1 MSFYLDE
8 KIKNIFPEESIY
20 KMPGGY
26 SYFSGLNL
34 PSFIKDWLI
43 KKFTNVNDEVDEEG
57 LNHFL
62 EEHLPGK
69 DSNITGNLIQG
80 HTITILAR
88 IIVEVNIASGEY
100 RFGLPDLGIKTKDG
114 KISKAVIRANPN
126 LGEGEFWGI
135 VTLEYRERD
144 EEKVLSRGYIE
155 MTGFQA
161 FKPYSANY
169 EYYKEARKEFTVDEW
184 IDFLIA
190 SMEYNPSSES
200 FDSLDTKLLFL
211 SRLLVFV
218 EPNLNLIELAP
229 KGTGKSYVFNN
240 LSKYGWQISG
250 GKVTRAKLFYNMSTQ
265 TPGIIANYDFI
276 SMDEIKTISFDNP
289 SELQGALKNYL
300 EQGSFTVGKSKQVSS
315 CGLILLGNIDL
326 SQDKKPVNR
335 RYFDELPEVFHDPAL
350 VDRFH
355 GFLEGWKLPR
365 LNNGMFFRGYSLNVE
380 YFSEVLN
387 SMRSD
392 PIYMTVADALL
403 HFPSNSDARDSKA
416 IKRLC
421 SGYLKL
427 LFPNVKRPEDISPED
442 FYNYCFVPAFE
453 KRAIIRQQLCIMDP
467 EFKPEMPNVKVRG
480 YND

>member
-8 KIKNIFPEESIY
+8 KIKNVFPEESIY
-20 KMPGGY
+20 KKPGGY

-43 KKFTNVNDEVDEEG
+43 KKFTDVNDVIDEES
-57 LNHFL
+57 LMLFL
-62 EEHLPGK
+62 EKHLPGK
-69 DSNITGNLIQG
+69 NSNISGRLIQG
-80 HTITILAR
+80 ETLTILAR

-114 KISKAVIRANPN
+114 KISPYVVRSNPN
-126 LGEGEFWGI
+126 LGEGELWGI

-144 EEKVLSRGYIE
+144 EEKVLSRGFIE
-155 MTGFQA
+155 MTGYQA
-161 FKPYSANY
+161 FKPYNANF
-169 EYYKEARKEFTVDEW
+169 EYFKEARKEFSINEW
-184 IDFLIA
+184 IDFIIA
-190 SMEYNPSSES
+190 SMEYNPTSES
-200 FDSLDTKLLFL
+200 FDSIDTKMLFL

-218 EPNLNLIELAP
+218 EPNLNIIELAP

-265 TPGIIANYDFI
+265 TPGIISNYDFI

-300 EQGSFTVGKSKQVSS
+300 EQGTFTVGKSKQASN

-326 SQDKKPVNR
+326 SQDRKPISR

-350 VDRFH
+350 IDRFH
-355 GFLEGWKLPR
+355 GFIEGWKLPR
-365 LNNGMFFRGYSLNVE
+365 LNNGMFFKGYSLNVE
-380 YFSEVLN
+380 YLSEVFN

-392 PIYMTVADALL
+392 PTYMTIANSLL
-403 HFPSNSDARDSKA
+403 IFPSNSDARDSKA

-427 LFPNVKRPEDISPED
+427 LFPNVKKVDDITPDD

-453 KRAIIRQQLCIMDP
+453 KRAIIRQQLCIMDQ